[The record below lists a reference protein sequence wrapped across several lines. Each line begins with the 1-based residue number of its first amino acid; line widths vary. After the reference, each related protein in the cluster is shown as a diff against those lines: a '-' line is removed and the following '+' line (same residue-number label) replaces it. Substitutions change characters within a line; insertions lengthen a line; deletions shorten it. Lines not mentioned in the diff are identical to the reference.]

1 VHDAPEG
8 RLGVDQ
14 WSHRGIVGR
23 GVLIDLQR
31 HMQRTARPY
40 NPLDAHAFSVADLDE
55 AAAAQGTTIATGD
68 ILLIHF
74 GWTQRYVEAPPSDRA
89 AMTTWGSVTAP
100 GLEQSPEMVE
110 HLWNLHIAAVATD
123 TLGVEVMDQR
133 GDYEFFL
140 HEHLLPLFGMPI
152 GEMWMLDALAAD
164 CAATGVYECLLV
176 SVPLNLRGG
185 VGSPPQAVG
194 IK

>member
-1 VHDAPEG
+1 
-8 RLGVDQ
+8 
-14 WSHRGIVGR
+14 
-23 GVLIDLQR
+23 VLIDLQH
-31 HMQRTARPY
+31 HMERTDRQY
-40 NPLDAHAFSVADLDE
+40 DPLDAHAFSVTDLDD
-55 AAAAQGTTIATGD
+55 AAAAQGTTIETGD

-74 GWTQRYVEAPPSDRA
+74 GWAQRYVEAPAAERA
-89 AMTTWGSVTAP
+89 AMTMWGSVTAP
-100 GLEQSPEMVE
+100 GLEQSLEMVE
-110 HLWNLHIAAVATD
+110 HLWNLHVATVATD

-152 GEMWMLDALAAD
+152 GEMWSLDGLAAD
-164 CAATGVYECLLV
+164 CAADGVYDFLLV

-185 VGSPPQAVG
+185 IGSPPQAVA